1 MDGAILPAVV
11 RGFPQRS
18 EGSFHVGNASR
29 PFNWGFVHEGK
40 SRLFD
45 LGAHGSQ
52 HSAPRGP
59 DTDACPVVAMA
70 PLLLMGVS
78 VLLSGSRGA
87 PIPGR
92 NPLHPNDRFIHQA

>member
-1 MDGAILPAVV
+1 ARNTVLMVAKRSTRVQNHGGYQWQKSMAKMDGAILPAVV

-52 HSAPRGP
+52 
-59 DTDACPVVAMA
+59 
-70 PLLLMGVS
+70 PLLSIGKEIW
-78 VLLSGSRGA
+78 G
-87 PIPGR
+87 
-92 NPLHPNDRFIHQA
+92 